1 MDPAFV
7 KLHREIAARTA
18 RILYRGTQ
26 VGSYN
31 DPRALP
37 DDGAA

>member
-1 MDPAFV
+1 LDPAFV
-7 KLHREIAARTA
+7 TLLREIAARTA
-18 RILYRGTQ
+18 RILDRGTQ

-31 DPRALP
+31 DSRALP